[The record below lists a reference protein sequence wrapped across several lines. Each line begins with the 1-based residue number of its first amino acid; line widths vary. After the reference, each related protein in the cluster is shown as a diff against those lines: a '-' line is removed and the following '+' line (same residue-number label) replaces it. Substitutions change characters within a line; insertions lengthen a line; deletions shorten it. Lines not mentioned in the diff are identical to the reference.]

1 MLALVDHIEA
11 AAEIG
16 ATEIERGVALAEH
29 YAAEA
34 LRLFAASQADAELVR
49 AQELLRWL
57 VMEWGRDIVGLPEIY
72 QRGPNFVRDM
82 KAARALV
89 TLLESHGHL
98 IRIEGGAVV
107 GEQNRRDAWRIIG
120 REIR

>member
-1 MLALVDHIEA
+1 VLALVDHMG

-16 ATEIERGVALAEH
+16 VTEIECGISLAEH

-57 VMEWGRDIVGLPEIY
+57 LISWDGDVVGLPEIY
-72 QRGPNFVRDM
+72 QRGPNFVRDL
-82 KAARALV
+82 KTAKGLV
-89 TLLESHGHL
+89 GLLENHGHL
-98 IRIEGGAVV
+98 VRIEGGAAI
-107 GEQNRRDAWRIIG
+107 GENKRKDAWRIVG
-120 REIR
+120 KATP